1 MQQFV
6 DAMESEH
13 NAALESDAAPA
24 TPMVDA
30 TPPQQQVIDVTN
42 IPNQNEVPARPA
54 SAASTNAS
62 VMYSPVTHQAVVS
75 RTTTQSD
82 ADVAM
87 TVDSQ
92 ATAAYEQAIASSGTN
107 QGPPPHQFAVGTILY
122 TKFSVSETESKFNRG
137 KVTKLLDDGMYSMAY
152 DDGDIYTVPGEFL
165 FTQKQVS
172 GSDIVTWLRQ
182 MNSHC
187 VCF

>member
-13 NAALESDAAPA
+13 NVALENDAAA
-24 TPMVDA
+24 TTTDA

-42 IPNQNEVPARPA
+42 VPNQNEVPANPA
-54 SAASTNAS
+54 PAASVANAS
-62 VMYSPVTHQAVVS
+62 VMYSPVTHQGVVS
-75 RTTTQSD
+75 ATTTRSD

-92 ATAAYEQAIASSGTN
+92 ATAAYEQAISSSGTN
-107 QGPPPHQFAVGTILY
+107 QGTPPHQFAVGTILY

-152 DDGDIYTVPGEFL
+152 DDGDIYTVPGDFL
-165 FTQKQVS
+165 FTQEQVC
-172 GSDIVTWLRQ
+172 GAVLIILRYRCA
-182 MNSHC
+182 HC
-187 VCF
+187 VIS